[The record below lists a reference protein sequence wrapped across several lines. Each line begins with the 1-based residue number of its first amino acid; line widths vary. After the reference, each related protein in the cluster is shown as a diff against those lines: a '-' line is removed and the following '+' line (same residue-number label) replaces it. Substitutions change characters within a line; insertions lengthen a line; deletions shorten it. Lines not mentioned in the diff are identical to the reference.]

1 MATNEEEERH
11 RVVFPAHLPRHEI
24 QLGKRIV
31 MLQAGTGNLFCG
43 LIVACNDRYVMVKVT
58 DKEGID
64 YGMQRVRID
73 RANPEFSAWISEYK
87 LFNITSQDCQQVDHQ
102 AVKIGHNNHG
112 SEEAMVLS
120 PKHGCQLH

>member
-1 MATNEEEERH
+1 MAGLMSGMVKTDLVSLQVHILSRM
-11 RVVFPAHLPRHEI
+11 VKTDLVSLQI

-43 LIVACNDRYVMVKVT
+43 LIVACNDRCVMVKVT

-73 RANPEFSAWISEYK
+73 RANPEVSIFAI
-87 LFNITSQDCQQVDHQ
+87 
-102 AVKIGHNNHG
+102 
-112 SEEAMVLS
+112 
-120 PKHGCQLH
+120 